1 MNFFSKTLLLLLL
14 SNIAFSQDKFL
25 TEAISKWKSASE
37 YTKKVVEGMPQ
48 KHFGFK
54 PVKDEMS
61 FEEQLIHMANNMN
74 WLGSEFL
81 SNASA
86 PYSEKLVVAGKSR
99 KEVVEILGKSSEY
112 ISNILSNFNSSE
124 LDVLV
129 DFPAGQLSKRQIITL
144 LNDHQTHHRA
154 QLLVYLRLKGEKP
167 PKYVGW

>member
-14 SNIAFSQDKFL
+14 SNIALSQDKFL

-37 YTKKVVEGMPQ
+37 YTKKVMEGMPQ
-48 KHFGFK
+48 KYYGFK

-74 WLGSEFL
+74 WLSKFL
-81 SNASA
+81 SNAPA
-86 PYSEKLVVAGKSR
+86 PYPEKQEVAGKSR
-99 KEVVEILGKSSEY
+99 KEIIEILVKSLEY
-112 ISNILSNFNSSE
+112 ISTILSNFNSNE
-124 LDVLV
+124 LNVLV

-167 PKYVGW
+167 PKYIGW